1 MSKRKGK
8 CIVIC
13 AGDLT
18 LGEVP
23 VGEEDF
29 VIAVDGGLSYCGILN
44 VEPDLILGDFDS
56 VSEQEALAI
65 EKLEQQ
71 IPERILRLP
80 CEKDDTDTLAALKEG
95 LKRGYT
101 DFRIYAGT
109 GGRFDHTLANIQ
121 CLIYLK
127 NRGATGYLVD
137 GTGMML
143 IIKNEA
149 VHFQAGLEGYLSL
162 FSLVEESRGI
172 TIEGMKYSL
181 EHAVIRNDFPV
192 GISNEF
198 IGEAATIA
206 VEDGTLV
213 CMIAYT

>member
-44 VEPDLILGDFDS
+44 VEPGLILGDFDS

-198 IGEAATIA
+198 IGEAAAIA

>member
-1 MSKRKGK
+1 M
-8 CIVIC
+8 
-13 AGDLT
+13 
-18 LGEVP
+18 
-23 VGEEDF
+23 GEEDF

-198 IGEAATIA
+198 IGEAAAIA

>member
-1 MSKRKGK
+1 M
-8 CIVIC
+8 
-13 AGDLT
+13 
-18 LGEVP
+18 
-23 VGEEDF
+23 
-29 VIAVDGGLSYCGILN
+29 
-44 VEPDLILGDFDS
+44 
-56 VSEQEALAI
+56 AI

-198 IGEAATIA
+198 IGEAAAIA

>member
-1 MSKRKGK
+1 
-8 CIVIC
+8 
-13 AGDLT
+13 
-18 LGEVP
+18 
-23 VGEEDF
+23 
-29 VIAVDGGLSYCGILN
+29 
-44 VEPDLILGDFDS
+44 
-56 VSEQEALAI
+56 
-65 EKLEQQ
+65 
-71 IPERILRLP
+71 
-80 CEKDDTDTLAALKEG
+80 
-95 LKRGYT
+95 
-101 DFRIYAGT
+101 
-109 GGRFDHTLANIQ
+109 
-121 CLIYLK
+121 
-127 NRGATGYLVD
+127 
-137 GTGMML
+137 MML

-198 IGEAATIA
+198 IGEAAAIA

>member
-1 MSKRKGK
+1 MNGK
-8 CIVIC
+8 CLIIG

-18 LGEVP
+18 MGEITVR
-23 VGEEDF
+23 EEDY

-44 VEPDLILGDFDS
+44 VEPDKIIGDFDS
-56 VSEQEALAI
+56 VSEKEKEAIRSLQEKVPGLVM
-65 EKLEQQ
+65 E
-71 IPERILRLP
+71 LP
-80 CEKDDTDTLAALKEG
+80 VEKDDTDMLAALKYG
-95 LKRGYT
+95 LELGYT

-198 IGEAATIA
+198 IGEAAAIA